1 MFTEAKSFSKAC
13 KRDRG
18 HGWSVTPSA
27 PSLQLQEEKSKR
39 CESSAMEEKQ
49 EDETR
54 REEKEKKEEVVCGVE
69 LQGATH
75 LSGRESCG
83 IKDVKVSEGRAC
95 EI

>member
-1 MFTEAKSFSKAC
+1 
-13 KRDRG
+13 
-18 HGWSVTPSA
+18 
-27 PSLQLQEEKSKR
+27 
-39 CESSAMEEKQ
+39 MEEKQ